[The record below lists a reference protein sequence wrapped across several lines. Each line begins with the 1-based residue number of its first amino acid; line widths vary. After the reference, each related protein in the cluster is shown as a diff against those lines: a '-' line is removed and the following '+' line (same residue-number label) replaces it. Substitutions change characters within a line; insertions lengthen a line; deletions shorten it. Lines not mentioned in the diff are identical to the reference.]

1 LPANARADS
10 RRGCSVAFAGPGQ
23 NPESPCPSS
32 SPTARPARSRG
43 PTWLAIVKKKSAS
56 ININ

>member
-10 RRGCSVAFAGPGQ
+10 RRGCSVAFAEAGPEPRVPMPKQ
-23 NPESPCPSS
+23 
-32 SPTARPARSRG
+32 RPARSRG